1 MKTILSFLCC
11 ITMVAFITSC
21 DNGDSGG
28 SSGGGGD
35 YPQVSF
41 VKTTVGGEERVTCY
55 NADNYSLTTAQIC
68 TWNCAYYNTAQPQ
81 FVQLTF
87 NDGLICVP
95 TGEVDE
101 TGAPIEECEIELA
114 LVDQELGACRL

>member
-11 ITMVAFITSC
+11 MTMVAFITSC

-41 VKTTVGGEERVTCY
+41 LISAGDDERIICY

-68 TWNCAYYNTAQPQ
+68 TWNCAYYNTNQPQ
-81 FVQLTF
+81 YVQLTF
-87 NDGLICVP
+87 NMVEICEDIVDADGVV
-95 TGEVDE
+95 TGQ
-101 TGAPIEECEIELA
+101 ECQEPELL
-114 LVDQELGACRL
+114 LVHQELGACRL